1 MNTLCITKMFKGDRQ
16 ALPMKLFNLVIKNNQ
31 IMTNNS
37 YTPAYVLLL
46 GLFMYDILRVSSLAA
61 SNKFPS
67 FPECTAK

>member
-1 MNTLCITKMFKGDRQ
+1 MFKGDGQ
-16 ALPMKLFNLVIKNNQ
+16 ALPMKLFNLVLKNNQ
-31 IMTNNS
+31 IMTNKS

>member
-1 MNTLCITKMFKGDRQ
+1 MFKGDGQ
-16 ALPMKLFNLVIKNNQ
+16 ALPMKLFHLVLKNNQ
-31 IMTNNS
+31 IMTNKS